1 MAFTKPTLD
10 PQCISMRFERIF
22 CPSGT
27 GVDAVGGQHLSDI
40 EAQLSRERTQRLP
53 MRFAF
58 LSRPGKHGGWARF

>member
-1 MAFTKPTLD
+1 
-10 PQCISMRFERIF
+10 MRFERIF

-58 LSRPGKHGGWARF
+58 LSTPEKRGGRARF